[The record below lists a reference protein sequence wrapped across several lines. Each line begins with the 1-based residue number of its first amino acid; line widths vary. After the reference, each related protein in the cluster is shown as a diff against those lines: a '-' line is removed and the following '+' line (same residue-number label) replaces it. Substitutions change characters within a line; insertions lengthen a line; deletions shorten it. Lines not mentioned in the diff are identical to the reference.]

1 MRKVSSLLKANYE
14 AYILIGSL
22 HTLTP
27 LMKQHVLLE
36 RLILHF
42 IQKENVTMKLK
53 HYQIFETLLT
63 GKHSRISL
71 PPNSYLGIWVIVKPR
86 NDEDYPGLPF

>member
-1 MRKVSSLLKANYE
+1 MSEVSSLLLKANYE

-53 HYQIFETLLT
+53 HYQIFETLL
-63 GKHSRISL
+63 SL
-71 PPNSYLGIWVIVKPR
+71 LFPLHKIFS
-86 NDEDYPGLPF
+86 